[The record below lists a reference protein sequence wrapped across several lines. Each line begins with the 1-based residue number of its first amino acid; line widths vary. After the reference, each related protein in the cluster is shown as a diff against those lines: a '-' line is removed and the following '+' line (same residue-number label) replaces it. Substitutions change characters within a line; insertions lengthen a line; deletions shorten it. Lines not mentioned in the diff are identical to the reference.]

1 MVGVSAEELAYAIVM
16 ARPDYQAGVI
26 HNAGVI
32 RCADLKGDVWDDQV
46 FLTILALSFESTVR
60 GAYPAEQAVPVL
72 QALQVAM
79 HEHLGLEIEL
89 VTEDDNLL

>member
-1 MVGVSAEELAYAIVM
+1 M

-46 FLTILALSFESTVR
+46 FLTILALSFCTAFV
-60 GAYPAEQAVPVL
+60 
-72 QALQVAM
+72 
-79 HEHLGLEIEL
+79 
-89 VTEDDNLL
+89 DDQI